1 MGDREH
7 GRDPQAPPA
16 PDTRLR
22 PGETRR
28 YSYRVHFESG
38 SASKPLTVRAR
49 LWYHLMHD
57 GKAKLFGHSL
67 DDVQRVVREQEVRL
81 DPSEDS
87 ATDR

>member
-28 YSYRVHFESG
+28 YSYRIHFESG

-57 GKAKLFGHSL
+57 GKAKLFGHPF
-67 DDVQRVVREQEVRL
+67 DDVQRVVREQEVPL
-81 DPSEDS
+81 DPPGDS